1 MPSAQGHITVR
12 RKAKDGTSGTSPLV
26 FDLDNEME
34 CFATN
39 PDGTLVSDLDLR
51 IQTRLYEGVTHLSD
65 FTLST
70 NVSYLGDL
78 AVEVSNVRKQVRIT
92 GNAGQSMG
100 ADTRQ
105 LEITASIG
113 GVTRKAIFTLTAAK
127 GGANGDPATIYRILC
142 SPSQA
147 TFQRTESGA
156 LTPSNR
162 TIEVNV
168 QKVVGSNI
176 TELTPSQARSE
187 GLTLTYNAAKA
198 TTTSDPVPDTGINV
212 SSSIESMNIGL
223 FLGDTVLDMET
234 IPVIKDG
241 AKGENGIDYDLSAR
255 PTTIVKHE
263 DGTLS
268 ASSVTCQ
275 LIKKLSDGSAVPQT
289 SLPTGYTMRGGKDGT
304 VTVST
309 GVPVTVSG
317 ITSANSYV
325 FFELLYNGKVVENLT
340 VSIIAE
346 GGQGEEGISLK
357 STDSRFKVT
366 TSNTPPSCT
375 AEEFADTSV
384 WKSQDAAASEWSD
397 TNKYMWQAMKM
408 SYYRG
413 SIRVQDEYIVSPSG
427 VFGEQG
433 KAAVHLDLTNQ
444 MDSIMYDG
452 SGTQISSNATS
463 TAVLYEGDK
472 KVTSGVVFSKLNQS
486 GCSAY
491 VTEAGTIT
499 VSGMTANSGYVIV
512 RATYKGNTYDAKF
525 SVVKLVGTDKYE
537 LSISPSQIGY
547 NTSTGQASASS
558 IVIEVYKTPQNG
570 SRALLQSL
578 PNNVKL
584 FIDGEDYSS
593 GYSSKYTISSIDY
606 SKSSY
611 EFVLKDG
618 DTILDIESV
627 PITKS
632 ENGNGT
638 DGTTYWLMPSVDEIL
653 RYRTGELSVS
663 TITCAKMK
671 QTGDGSPQTAS
682 DATLSYTY
690 NNGGTE
696 TTEPSYNG
704 TSTIKVGIWWSK
716 IVFTLKKGATTI
728 ATKTILVKDAT
739 ASVGDNILNGTNFVD
754 EPDSHTKFASNKE
767 LVDGVSG
774 HKALRCENDVKA
786 SSYIDFFKQDIINGS
801 DIRVQSN
808 TWYTLSFWAKSE
820 GYTHLSEGITS
831 PEYGFAAEEVYLN
844 AGAVNVLFSGYISSE
859 TSNAGRELRV
869 FIYKEDWSWSA
880 NAAIKSTT
888 TAFGTLNA
896 TIPESGIYKIK
907 SYVYPNATAVASQ
920 TATINWYRV
929 YRRDVLST
937 FVYPSLI
944 STSQLQVANGIIN
957 SSKPSD
963 GYNVVNLTQSWK
975 RYSFVFKTK
984 GQLPTAVQH
993 VLFRLPEGTN
1003 PVQICMPKLEQG
1015 VFPTDWC
1022 RSERDKQGLTYI
1034 LICNDSIQEDS
1045 TGCDIK
1051 ILMSYGEQ
1059 SKLLTY
1065 AEANERGLAVTG
1077 TGVQWNSSYQR
1088 LYVSSGVSAGATYTV
1103 SLTLNSVVIG
1113 QKVITVTPKGEQGLA
1128 GCIQRITEWVE
1139 GVEYHNDESMTTGT
1153 RYLDTVIET
1162 TGLITFN
1169 AFKCKLTHTS
1179 TGSSGSAPLRDSNGN
1194 INTTH
1199 WQQLNNTLP
1208 IYTPMMLAAY
1218 GMIRFAQTN
1227 QLLVMKADG
1236 TTVAAGMGGGNY
1248 PIWAGATSPEQA
1260 PFRVGI
1266 DGIMRAVGAELF
1278 GKVVSGV
1285 ENGQRLELDPNT
1297 KSMTIYDNSGD
1308 SVCIFEGNSYTDIIN
1323 LFSNE
1328 SGNFTMNSNRNGS
1341 ISEIKGDDIT
1351 DENYSV
1357 TKQISSAVHTST
1369 PTAINVKGTVQVY
1382 AESARNIISTGLQ
1395 RQQYAIVYVLVRVIT
1410 YSDSDLTNVISEKLV
1425 KRVSASAVAF
1435 DTIGTK
1441 DEMQVAIDTEV
1452 KVVAGYHVIELSVIS
1467 TIYGKKSKCWAKWGT
1482 KCTKRSPTPTAF
1494 SASYKCDFYVS
1505 RFYANGFVL
1514 GISATNYVCAY
1525 NGTSDGMHFIAE
1537 NDGYGFQLSK
1547 TGIKI
1552 KLQGDS
1558 AGWRTIT
1565 RDSNGFLKA

>member
-26 FDLDNEME
+26 FDLENEME

-39 PDGTLVSDLDLR
+39 PDGTLVSDLYLI
-51 IQTRLYEGVTHLSD
+51 IQTRMYEGVTPLNG

-70 NVSYLGDL
+70 NVSSLGDL
-78 AVEVSNVRKQVRIT
+78 TVEVINSRQQVIIT

-113 GVTRKAIFTLTAAK
+113 GVTRKAIFTLTASK

-198 TTTSDPVPDTGINV
+198 TPISNNVPDTGIIV

-223 FLGDTVLDMET
+223 FLGNTVLDMET

-241 AKGENGIDYDLSAR
+241 AKGENGIDYDLSAS

-268 ASSVTCQ
+268 VSSVTCQ
-275 LIKKLSDGSAVPQT
+275 LIKKLSDGSAVPLT
-289 SLPTGYTMRGGKDGT
+289 SLPTGYTLRGGKDGT

-309 GVPVTVSG
+309 GIPVTVSG

-325 FFELLYNGKVVENLT
+325 FFELLYNSKVVETLT

-357 STDSRFKVT
+357 STDTRFKVT
-366 TSNTPPSCT
+366 DNNIPPSCT
-375 AEEFADTSV
+375 ADEFADTSI
-384 WKSQDAAASEWSD
+384 WKSQDTAASEWND

-413 SIRVQDEYIVSPSG
+413 STWVQDEYIVSPSG

-452 SGTQISSNATS
+452 SGNKIGSSVTS
-463 TAVLYEGDK
+463 TAVLYEGDT
-472 KVTSGVVFSKLNQS
+472 KVTSGVAFSIPNYS
-486 GCSAY
+486 GCY
-491 VTEAGTIT
+491 VSIDTSSGTIT
-499 VSGMTANSGYVIV
+499 VTGMTANSGYVTV

-537 LSISPSQIGY
+537 LSITPSQIGY

-570 SRALLQSL
+570 SRELLKSL
-578 PNNVKL
+578 TNNVKL
-584 FIDGEDYSS
+584 FINGVDYSS
-593 GYSSKYTISSIDY
+593 GYNSKYTINSIDY

-611 EFVLKDG
+611 EVVLKDG

-632 ENGNGT
+632 ENGEGT
-638 DGTTYWLMPSVDEIL
+638 DGTTYWLMPSVDEII

-696 TTEPSYNG
+696 TTKSDYNG
-704 TSTIKVGIWWSK
+704 TSAIRVSLWWRK
-716 IVFTLKKGATTI
+716 IVFTLKKGGSTI
-728 ATKTILVKDAT
+728 ATKTILIKDAS

-754 EPDSHTKFASNKE
+754 EPDSHTEFASNKE
-767 LVDGVSG
+767 LVDGVDG
-774 HKALRCENDVKA
+774 HKALRCNHEVNA
-786 SSYIDFFKQDIINGS
+786 SSYIDFFQQDIINGS
-801 DIRVQSN
+801 DIRVQPS
-808 TWYTLSFWAKSE
+808 TWYALSFWAKSE
-820 GYTHLSEGITS
+820 GYTHLAEGVTS
-831 PEYGFAAEEVYLN
+831 PNYGFATEEVYLN
-844 AGAVNVLFSGYISSE
+844 AGAVQIMFSGLISDE
-859 TSNAGRELRV
+859 TSSAGRELRV
-869 FIYKEDWSWSA
+869 ILYKDDGSWSA
-880 NAAIKSTT
+880 SASLKSTT
-888 TAFGTLNA
+888 TSIEFLDANV
-896 TIPESGIYKIK
+896 PESGLYKIT
-907 SYVYPNATAVASQ
+907 SYVYPNGTAVSTQ

-929 YRRDVLST
+929 YRKSVMKT
-937 FVYPSLI
+937 FVYPGLI
-944 STSQLQVANGIIN
+944 DTSQVQVADGVIN

-963 GYNVVNLTQSWK
+963 GNNEVSLTQSWK
-975 RYSFVFKTK
+975 RYSFVFQTK
-984 GQLPTAVQH
+984 STLPTANQH
-993 VLFRLPEGTN
+993 VMFRLPEGTN

-1015 VFPTDWC
+1015 VFTTDWC
-1022 RSERDKQGLTYI
+1022 RSEYDKSGTMLRLVSPDT
-1034 LICNDSIQEDS
+1034 IQEGATS
-1045 TGCDIK
+1045 VQIK
-1051 ILMSYGEQ
+1051 LMRTKGTDTAS
-1059 SKLLTY
+1059 LLTPSQ
-1065 AEANERGLAVTG
+1065 ASAL
-1077 TGVQWNSSYQR
+1077 
-1088 LYVSSGVSAGATYTV
+1088 GVSVSGTNVSANSDGWVLTIESGASVGSTYTV
-1103 SLTLNSVVIG
+1103 NLKKDNIIIDQKDINVVA
-1113 QKVITVTPKGEQGLA
+1113 KGSKGLD
-1128 GCIQRITEWVE
+1128 GCIQRLSEWVE
-1139 GVEYHNDESMTTGT
+1139 GIEFRNDEGLTTGT
-1153 RYLDTVIET
+1153 RYLDVAIVTKAD
-1162 TGLITFN
+1162 GTFD
-1169 AFKCKLTHTS
+1169 AYKCIKTHTS
-1179 TGSSGSAPLRDSNGN
+1179 SASIPVTD
-1194 INTTH
+1194 TTH
-1199 WQQLNNTLP
+1199 WQKFNSLQP
-1208 IYTPMMLAAY
+1208 VYTPMILAQYA
-1218 GMIRFAQTN
+1218 MIRFSQTN
-1227 QLLVMKADG
+1227 QLLVTKENGD
-1236 TTVAAGMGGGNY
+1236 VAAGMGGGNY

-1266 DGIMRAVGAELF
+1266 DGIMRAVGAELI
-1278 GKVVSGV
+1278 GKVVAGV

-1297 KSMTIYDNSGD
+1297 KSMTIYDNTGS
-1308 SVCIFEGNSYTDIIN
+1308 SVCIFEGNSYTDISK

-1328 SGNFTMNSNRNGS
+1328 SGNFTMNSNMNGS
-1341 ISEIKGDDIT
+1341 VLELIGYPTMTAEHT
-1351 DENYSV
+1351 E
-1357 TKQISSAVHTST
+1357 TKTASSAVYTST
-1369 PTAINVKGTVQVY
+1369 PTAITIRGTVQVY
-1382 AESARNIISTGLQ
+1382 AESEKTTTTGASSTIITTTGH
-1395 RQQYAIVYVLVRVIT
+1395 ASVRVSIRIKT
-1410 YSDSDLTNVISEKLV
+1410 YSDSSLTNLIATKVAKD
-1425 KRVSASAVAF
+1425 VSATASGYNV
-1435 DTIGTK
+1435 TEGK
-1441 DEMQVAIDTEV
+1441 DVSESQVSINAEV
-1452 KVVAGYHVIELSVIS
+1452 KVVAGYHVIEVYVTQTASG
-1467 TIYGKKSKCWAKWGT
+1467 TRSKCWAKWGAS
-1482 KCTKRSPTPTAF
+1482 CTDSSPSPTAL
-1494 SASYKCDFYVS
+1494 SASYTCDFYVS

-1514 GISATNYVCAY
+1514 GLSATNYVCAY

-1537 NDGYGFQLSK
+1537 NDGYGFRLSK
-1547 TGIKI
+1547 DGVSI
-1552 KLQGDS
+1552 KLQNTNSWKNITVDS
-1558 AGWRTIT
+1558 
-1565 RDSNGFLKA
+1565 SGFLKVT